1 MRMHIPIGLVLACA
15 ALVVQGSACA
25 QQAQDALFS
34 AANAVDPASLDS
46 LRGGFVTDS
55 GLTVTLGLERIV
67 SINGNTV
74 AQTQI
79 NFGDLGKLASGQA
92 TLSPEAVGQLRL
104 VQNGVGNNL
113 AVNLGQNALGGTVIQ
128 NTLNDQL
135 ISNQTIIN
143 ASVNARGMLQT
154 MNFGSTLANA
164 LNTAAIGR

>member
-1 MRMHIPIGLVLACA
+1 MRLNVPIGLVLACA
-15 ALVVQGSACA
+15 ALVLQSSACA
-25 QQAQDALFS
+25 QDDLFS
-34 AANAVDPASLDS
+34 AANAVDASSLDAY
-46 LRGGFVTDS
+46 RGGFMTDT
-55 GLTVTLGLERIV
+55 GLSVTLGLERIV
-67 SINGNTV
+67 SINGTTV
-74 AQTQI
+74 DQTHI
-79 NFGDLGKLASGQA
+79 NFGDLGKLTSGQA
-92 TLSPEAVGQLRL
+92 TLSPDAIGQLRL
-104 VQNGVGNNL
+104 IQNGVGNNL